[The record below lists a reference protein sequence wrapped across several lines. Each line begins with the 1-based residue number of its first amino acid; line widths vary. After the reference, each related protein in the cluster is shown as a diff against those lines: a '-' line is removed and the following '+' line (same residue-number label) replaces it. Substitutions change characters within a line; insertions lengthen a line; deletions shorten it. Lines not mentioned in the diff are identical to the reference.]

1 MYAATIGFF
10 DGVHAGHRYL
20 INELKS
26 LAKSHGV
33 SSMVI
38 TFSIHPR
45 KVLQSDFQPRLLN
58 EPDEKI
64 ALLKGTGVDRVH
76 VIDFNMEIAKLS
88 AAEFIQKYLAQKMAV
103 RLLIVGHDHRLGH
116 NREEGFPA
124 YAKYGKEVGME
135 VVQAG
140 RYSTDLT
147 PHVSS
152 SEIRHALTHGKVHYA
167 ADLLGYR
174 FSFTGFVI
182 SGYQVGRKIGFPTA
196 NLIPDC
202 PDKLIPGIGVYS
214 VQVEYDGKF
223 YKGMLNIGLRP
234 TLKNGDNI
242 SIEVHIINFDS
253 DIYHQKI
260 RVSFIRK
267 IREEQK
273 FASLDALIQQLH
285 IDKNIVLSE

>member
-76 VIDFNMEIAKLS
+76 VLDFNMEIAKLS